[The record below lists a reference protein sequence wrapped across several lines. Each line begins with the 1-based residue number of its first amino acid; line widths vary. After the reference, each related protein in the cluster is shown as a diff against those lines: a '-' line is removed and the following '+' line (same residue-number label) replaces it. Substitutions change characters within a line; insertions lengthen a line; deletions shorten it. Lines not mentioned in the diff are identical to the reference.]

1 MDPHYPMI
9 EINTAAVENNAR
21 VLCGVCARYGISV
34 AGVVKFSDGRIPI
47 ARSYAAGGCA
57 QIGVSRASHLRALRE
72 ALPGTE
78 LMLTRAP
85 GRSDAEEAA
94 RFADLILHSS
104 SDGLRVLDAAAEEAG
119 TRPGVLLMRD
129 LGDLREG
136 VETTEALCALA
147 VLVERELPHLRL
159 RGIGAAFA
167 CLNGILPTAENLT
180 ELSDAAAAV
189 EREIGRELEIVS
201 GGSSIDLLLLRDGVS
216 RIPPKINH
224 LRLGGSIANPR
235 NIRLN
240 RGVSFPGL
248 REDTMVLKAEI
259 IEIGEKD
266 SQPRGISTLNWAG
279 SSLPRQESRG
289 RRLRAVLALGSQDIG
304 DAAKLTPLDEGV
316 EILGCSS
323 DHTVVDVTDHPGR
336 LVYGDTLSFA
346 LGYSPMLYALSGKH
360 VSVRYLGGND

>member
-1 MDPHYPMI
+1 MDLHYPMI
-9 EINTAAVENNAR
+9 EIDTKAIENNAR
-21 VLCGVCARYGISV
+21 VLCGVCAQSGISV
-34 AGVVKFSDGRIPI
+34 AGVVKFSDGRVSI
-47 ARSYAAGGCA
+47 ARSYAAGGCV
-57 QIGVSRASHLRALRE
+57 QIGVSRAGHLCALRE

-85 GRSDAEEAA
+85 GKSDLEEAA

-104 SDGLRVLDAAAEEAG
+104 AEGLRLLDAAAARVG
-119 TRPGVLLMRD
+119 TRPGVLLMLD

-136 VETTEALCALA
+136 VETAEELCALA
-147 VLVERELPHLRL
+147 GMVERELPHLRL
-159 RGIGAAFA
+159 RGVGSEFA
-167 CLNGILPTAENLT
+167 CLNGILPTPENLT
-180 ELSDAAAAV
+180 ELSDAAEAV

-259 IEIGEKD
+259 IEIEEKD
-266 SQPRGISTLNWAG
+266 SRPRGVSTLNWAG
-279 SSLPRQESRG
+279 SGIAQPQKHD
-289 RRLRAVLALGSQDIG
+289 RRLRAVLAVGSQDIG
-304 DAAKLTPLDEGV
+304 DAARLTPLDEGV
-316 EILGCSS
+316 EIIGCSS
-323 DHTVVDVTDHPGR
+323 DHTVVDVTEHPGT
-336 LVYGDTLSFA
+336 LAFGDTLSFA
-346 LGYSPMLYALSGKH
+346 MAYSAMLYAFSGKH
-360 VSVRYLGGND
+360 VSIRCKDE